1 MVKITGHGRVKWCE
15 NRGTTI
21 ASVPNKQRLR
31 ESLTVWQS
39 GWLVWGQV
47 STSTTPT
54 PLKAMPHQHSID
66 LRNNKFLC
74 FLTPSFPLRCV
85 YGASPDRKGPRDWTG
100 DGAQK
105 GGLGEAPKHSVI
117 YIPFLWEKQWL
128 KAKDGNPPPIRKKN
142 NHQKAEGTKGRK
154 LREEE
159 GDKVEGC

>member
-1 MVKITGHGRVKWCE
+1 MGEWNDVKTEVRQLQVCQTSKGWERASQCDKVADLCGVKSPLQ
-15 NRGTTI
+15 RHQPL
-21 ASVPNKQRLR
+21 SKQ
-31 ESLTVWQS
+31 
-39 GWLVWGQV
+39 
-47 STSTTPT
+47 
-54 PLKAMPHQHSID
+54 MPHQHSID